1 MRRRLLLA
9 DDSVTIQR
17 VIELTFADEDID
29 VIAVGDGDAAVARL
43 ESEPPDIVLADVGMP
58 GRDGYEVAL
67 HVRRSP
73 SLAHIP
79 VVLLTGALQPVDDA
93 RAREAGCAGVLVK
106 PFEPHMVIAKVREL
120 LERRPGATAPAA
132 AGDAAELA
140 PGASEDASAPAEA
153 VLNAPPSPHAATQ
166 SPDDYFAELDA
177 AFASMNDQGQ
187 SLADA
192 PVGRPQSMD
201 APSPSH
207 AASSAAT
214 VAAQAPAPGQHT
226 MADAF
231 AVLLALEQGQA
242 SSRGHEDWPAAL
254 TGIVDEIAHRIAEQV
269 TERVVRDLAPGIVS
283 SIAERMVREE
293 IERLRQETESP
304 DHP

>member
-132 AGDAAELA
+132 AGDAAEPA

-201 APSPSH
+201 APAPSH
-207 AASSAAT
+207 AAPPAAT
-214 VAAQAPAPGQHT
+214 AVRPAPAPGQHT